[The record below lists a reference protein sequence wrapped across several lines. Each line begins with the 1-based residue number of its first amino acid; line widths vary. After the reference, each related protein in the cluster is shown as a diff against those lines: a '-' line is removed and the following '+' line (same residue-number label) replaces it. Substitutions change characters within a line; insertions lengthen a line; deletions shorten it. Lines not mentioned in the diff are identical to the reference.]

1 MFSVEVNMWRWGV
14 GRFILVHFNKAIK
27 DYSGDQEGF
36 CCHIATEQSFFV
48 MELAIPE
55 T

>member
-1 MFSVEVNMWRWGV
+1 MFSVGVKMWRWGV
-14 GRFILVHFNKAIK
+14 GWFILVHFNEAIK
-27 DYSGDQEGF
+27 AYSGDQEGL

-48 MELAIPE
+48 MELSIKE